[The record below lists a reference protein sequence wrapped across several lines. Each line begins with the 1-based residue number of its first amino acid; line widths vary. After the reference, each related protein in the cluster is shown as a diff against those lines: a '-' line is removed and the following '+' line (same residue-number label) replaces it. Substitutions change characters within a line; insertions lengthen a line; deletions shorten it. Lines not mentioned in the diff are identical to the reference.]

1 MQTVSDRRAFVRG
14 VLAGVPVIAMTSFPA
29 TLSGAGHTAS
39 GMTPDL
45 DSRLRDLARLHNQMR
60 RNVPTAADVRALAAH
75 LRSLAAYQI
84 QASRDVAL
92 TQQFQ
97 DALGRHGR
105 ELLTTHA
112 PDPARMRL
120 ELVSFGFDGPLVPD
134 MTAGVAA
141 RAAALERLSRSGLAP
156 MYADASMSLDGIEMI
171 YLTAGASSCDT
182 LAEMSQ
188 TMDAVAAVMCSL
200 ALVAPLAAP
209 ECFAAMSVAA
219 ALKLIMFLRGC

>member
-29 TLSGAGHTAS
+29 ALSGAGHTAS

-60 RNVPTAADVRALAAH
+60 RNVPTTADVRALAAH

>member
-29 TLSGAGHTAS
+29 ALSGAGHTAS

-60 RNVPTAADVRALAAH
+60 RSAPTAADVRALAAH

-92 TQQFQ
+92 TQQLR
-97 DALGRHGR
+97 DALERHGR

-112 PDPARMRL
+112 PDPVRMRL
-120 ELVSFGFDGPLVPD
+120 ELLSFGFDGPLVPD
-134 MTAGVAA
+134 ITAGVAA
-141 RAAALERLSRSGLAP
+141 RTAALDRLSRSGLAP

-171 YLTAGASSCDT
+171 YVTAGASSCDT

-188 TMDAVAAVMCSL
+188 TMDAVAAVMCSV
-200 ALVAPLAAP
+200 AVVAPVAAP
-209 ECFAAMSVAA
+209 ECFAAMAVAA
-219 ALKLIMFLRGC
+219 ALKLILFLRGC